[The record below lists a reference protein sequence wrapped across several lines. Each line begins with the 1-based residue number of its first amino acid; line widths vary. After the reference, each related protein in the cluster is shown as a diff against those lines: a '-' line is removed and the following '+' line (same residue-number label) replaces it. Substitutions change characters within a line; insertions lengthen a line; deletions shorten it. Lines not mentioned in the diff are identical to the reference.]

1 MLDGKTLYNYNLP
14 RRVVTNAYTR
24 ELGTADKPLQ
34 DLRLIDFL
42 HAKQANWSLRLV
54 AHGKPTYFEMFRSRG
69 DAIFA
74 SQLLKAIKDHSAVDI
89 NAILVQLNGGPLDLS
104 DWKSRQTLIKNL
116 IDKIVTFMQTLM
128 PADPSVDM
136 MKRLEA
142 LERENA
148 ALKANATGQPSEPE
162 PAVPNPAETPSGSP
176 GQLAS
181 SGERGGKP
189 PPSPGVIPAMFR
201 SSANATSK
209 PLGKFTCGSSKP
221 VFEDNAP
228 TSATGQSIAP
238 WLKKQFDTNKKMKNF
253 DVINREVE
261 EAYNQLDAGNQPQLD
276 RLLVGWGLDVQL
288 AAKLTHANALKLLAA
303 AHALRE

>member
-54 AHGKPTYFEMFRSRG
+54 AHGKPTYFVMFRSRG

-128 PADPSVDM
+128 PTDPSVDM
-136 MKRLEA
+136 LKRLEA

-148 ALKANATGQPSEPE
+148 RISHQVTEVTSLPHPQGSFPLCSVHRPTLQANP
-162 PAVPNPAETPSGSP
+162 
-176 GQLAS
+176 LAS
-181 SGERGGKP
+181 SCVVVASPCSKTTLP
-189 PPSPGVIPAMFR
+189 PQLRDRAS
-201 SSANATSK
+201 
-209 PLGKFTCGSSKP
+209 PLG
-221 VFEDNAP
+221 
-228 TSATGQSIAP
+228 
-238 WLKKQFDTNKKMKNF
+238 
-253 DVINREVE
+253 
-261 EAYNQLDAGNQPQLD
+261 
-276 RLLVGWGLDVQL
+276 
-288 AAKLTHANALKLLAA
+288 
-303 AHALRE
+303 